1 MKGGAKLNI
10 TPYAISKKLKK
21 PAQVVYKKI
30 EILLKK
36 PPCENIEEHIK
47 KVDDKWIIDEIGE
60 ELIISSFK
68 DEQPNEQIN
77 EQQNEQLLSH
87 MNNEIIM
94 LREQLKTA
102 NDELIKER
110 DFSRTQADKISDLAD
125 RLARLNENQQVLL
138 LSEQSKNTPLLSEIT
153 SKDNDKQKS
162 LWERLFKNKKNK

>member
-138 LSEQSKNTPLLSEIT
+138 LSEQSKTTPLLSEIT
-153 SKDNDKQKS
+153 SEDNKQKS

>member
-1 MKGGAKLNI
+1 LNI

-36 PPCENIEEHIK
+36 PPCEYIEEHIK

-68 DEQPNEQIN
+68 DEQLNEQFS
-77 EQQNEQLLSH
+77 EQPNEQLLSY
-87 MNNEIIM
+87 MNNEIM
-94 LREQLKTA
+94 TLKEQLKTA
-102 NDELIKER
+102 NDELIRER
-110 DFSRTQADKISDLAD
+110 DFSRTQAEKIADLAD

-138 LSEQSKNTPLLSEIT
+138 LSEQSKNVPLLSENT
-153 SKDNDKQKS
+153 TEDKQKS
-162 LWERLFKNKKNK
+162 LWQRVFGNKKK